1 MRRVPH
7 SVLHW
12 ARHSVQAACRSAT
25 GVRRAAFE
33 SHSGARQEVQA
44 AWAQRW
50 AGLQCLVQVRAAASH
65 RERRAWPAV
74 RSVYAVL
81 RHAVRVQVQEQPSA
95 LAAERA
101 VADAGPRRDAAVRD
115 AEVHR
120 REAPVARARQAAELA
135 AQDRAVKEQHGE
147 ALVAARDGRQEPVV
161 RRADAEVL
169 LSVPEEVPPWVVLV
183 GQPLVVLA
191 ATDSERACLP
201 GLSADREPPAPSKT
215 TRARRGQIAKRKTRR
230 SRAIPI
236 SDSSCPSLVLESCLS
251 TESTTHQLTMC
262 HARNGLTMVRRECGG
277 AHRHSDYF
285 LQNDAQCLGE

>member
-1 MRRVPH
+1 MRFTSLCRTNDCPFGSRTMTRPGSVMMVRPPSVRCWRWPRKSSIRPRCEVASLTATAGWRSARVLRAMELRSALLSERPACRRACRAAGRAVRCECRWRREGYQVRRVPH

-65 RERRAWPAV
+65 RERRAWAAV
-74 RSVYAVL
+74 RSVYEAL

-147 ALVAARDGRQEPVV
+147 AQVAARDGRQAPVV
-161 RRADAEVL
+161 RRAD
-169 LSVPEEVPPWVVLV
+169 EE
-183 GQPLVVLA
+183 
-191 ATDSERACLP
+191 
-201 GLSADREPPAPSKT
+201 
-215 TRARRGQIAKRKTRR
+215 
-230 SRAIPI
+230 
-236 SDSSCPSLVLESCLS
+236 
-251 TESTTHQLTMC
+251 
-262 HARNGLTMVRRECGG
+262 
-277 AHRHSDYF
+277 
-285 LQNDAQCLGE
+285 